1 VYTAAAVGVVHH
13 LATNRQSFFQG
24 HTDDISALTVND
36 AGTLAASGTTSSI
49 FNLASESDRN
59 LGL

>member
-36 AGTLAASGTTSSI
+36 AGTLAASGTSQ
-49 FNLASESDRN
+49 FNLASASEVI
-59 LGL
+59 